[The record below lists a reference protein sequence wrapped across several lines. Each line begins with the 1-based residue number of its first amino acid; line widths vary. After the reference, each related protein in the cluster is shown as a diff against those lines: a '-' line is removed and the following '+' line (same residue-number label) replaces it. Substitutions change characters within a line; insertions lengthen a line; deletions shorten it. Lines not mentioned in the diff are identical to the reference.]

1 MNELVVISAK
11 VDAATREKLDR
22 LAEQTS
28 RTRGGVILELCKMAA
43 YVETRDLWFRKHE
56 LAAAEL
62 SSEQPVVLAEESHVV
77 G

>member
-28 RTRGGVILELCKMAA
+28 RTRGGVIRELCKMAA
-43 YVETRDLWFRKHE
+43 YVEARDLGFRKHG
-56 LAAAEL
+56 LVAAEL
-62 SSEQPVVLAEESHVV
+62 SSAQPVQAEEIHV
-77 G
+77 